1 MNWKLFPFAVLL
13 LIAVRHQAAR
23 AEVIQIKRYGPA
35 CNLATHACLLLIKIQ
50 GKITAADSDEV
61 KRLVDQTRQE
71 AKSKQWDVD
80 PPFVYLDTL
89 GGEVPAAMAIG
100 RLLRKEQIGVQI
112 DPQGICYSACVMVL
126 AGAVTRNI
134 QGKVGIHRPYY
145 DVPKDDISADKLSD
159 QFQKMLQELRVYFR
173 EMNVNEQLADAMLR
187 TEPEHMRVLDSA
199 ELNNYGLTAVD
210 PVAQEIKDLKAAQ
223 KLGLSRQEYLRRKV
237 LAETQ
242 CANEATTCYGRIL
255 ETGKVDPRVSPN
267 EVDFS
272 QFGRPAK

>member
-1 MNWKLFPFAVLL
+1 MNWKPFPFAVLL
-13 LIAVRHQAAR
+13 LIAAPFQAAR
-23 AEVIQIKRYGPA
+23 GEVIQIKRYGPT
-35 CNLATHACLLLIKIQ
+35 CNPTTHACLLLIRIQ

-61 KRLVDQTRQE
+61 KRLIDQTRQE
-71 AKSKQWDVD
+71 AENKHWDVER
-80 PPFVYLDTL
+80 PYIYLDTL
-89 GGEVPAAMAIG
+89 GGEVPAALAIG

-159 QFQKMLQELRVYFR
+159 QFQKMLQELRAYFR

-237 LAETQ
+237 LAEAQ
-242 CANEATTCYGRIL
+242 CASEATTCYEKIL
-255 ETGKVDPRVSPN
+255 ETGKVDLRVSPN